1 MKPLP
6 NLETCTNG
14 QIRQLIEAVAELQG
28 WIRDLDLNRCIQAER
43 FAELQSKVSE
53 ILEDSPLVI
62 LPVQPKRGP
71 GRPRKDATA

>member
-6 NLETCTNG
+6 SLETCTNG
-14 QIRQLIEAVAELQG
+14 QIRQLIEAVAELQ
-28 WIRDLDLNRCIQAER
+28 
-43 FAELQSKVSE
+43 SKVSE

-62 LPVQPKRGP
+62 LPKPFKRGP